1 MEDPVELPSS
11 KTVID
16 RITIKRHLMNDPHDP
31 FNRAPLTFDQ
41 VIPRPDLKQKI
52 EDYKDEKLAIKMSM
66 KM

>member
-1 MEDPVELPSS
+1 
-11 KTVID
+11 
-16 RITIKRHLMNDPHDP
+16 MNDPHDP